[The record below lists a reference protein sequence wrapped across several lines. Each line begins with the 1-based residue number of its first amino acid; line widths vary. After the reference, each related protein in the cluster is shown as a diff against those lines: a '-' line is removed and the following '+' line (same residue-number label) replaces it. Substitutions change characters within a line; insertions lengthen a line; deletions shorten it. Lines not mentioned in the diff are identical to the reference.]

1 MKIYLDR
8 VNDVTYKYA
17 KCYYEISY
25 ILGYIKIKNMIKKFI
40 AKGAACRRANLPST
54 YIKVKSFRALL
65 AMPNQLSVL

>member
-54 YIKVKSFRALL
+54 YLFTCIVLEKTVLTHVSF
-65 AMPNQLSVL
+65 SI